1 MTFTG
6 VHIILLILGLDLIQ
20 TKYFLVETE
29 DGMGLDKPSAAQKG
43 HDYQDDGRFVSI
55 PMYNSK

>member
-6 VHIILLILGLDLIQ
+6 VHIILLILGLELIQ
-20 TKYFLVETE
+20 TKNFLVETE

-43 HDYQDDGRFVSI
+43 HDYQDDGRFVSF
-55 PMYNSK
+55 PVYNSK